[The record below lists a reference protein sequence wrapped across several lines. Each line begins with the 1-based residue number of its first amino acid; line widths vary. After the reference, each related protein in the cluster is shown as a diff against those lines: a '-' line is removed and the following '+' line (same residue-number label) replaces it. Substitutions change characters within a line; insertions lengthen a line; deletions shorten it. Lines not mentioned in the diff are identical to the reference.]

1 MAARVLFLLLSVLL
15 VVTAKPS
22 TSKLEKRTAPK
33 EGNVRI
39 TDGQPAGVG
48 QFPYQALIIAD
59 GGDIW
64 GGSLITT
71 RAVLTASYCT
81 TQYQTWTVRLG
92 GIHRSQDESTAWIVE
107 SSWAEARPQYTEL
120 VADYASYDV
129 GVVFLPSD
137 APLNS
142 YIQLVTLP
150 SSLEV
155 DNTYEGETGVIAGW
169 GTTEAGDSEVLLWSQ
184 VTIVPNSVCS
194 ELHEEGAITDN
205 IMCAGNTYTGVC
217 WSDLGTPL
225 VVETEGGYKQIGVA
239 GFLPTDGCVTGM
251 PAGFVRVTSVLDWIA
266 TITATNF
273 Q

>member
-15 VVTAKPS
+15 VVTAKLS
-22 TSKLEKRTAPK
+22 TSKLEKGTAPK
-33 EGNVRI
+33 EGNGRI
-39 TDGQPAGVG
+39 TDGHPAGVG

-107 SSWAEARPQYTEL
+107 SSYAQSRPESTAM
-120 VADYASYDV
+120 VAGAASYDV
-129 GVVFLPSD
+129 GVIFLPSE
-137 APLNS
+137 APLNR

-155 DNTYEGETGVIAGW
+155 DDTYEGQTGVLAGW
-169 GTTEAGDSEVLLWSQ
+169 GITEAGETEVLLWSQ
-184 VTIVPNSVCS
+184 VTVVPNSVCS

-205 IMCAGNTYTGVC
+205 IMCAANTYTGIC
-217 WSDLGTPL
+217 WADLGTPL
-225 VVETEGGYKQIGVA
+225 VLETEGGYKQIGVA
-239 GFLPTDGCVTGM
+239 GFLPTDGCVTGV
-251 PAGFVRVTSVLDWIA
+251 PAGFVRVTSALDWIA
-266 TITATNF
+266 TITATNV